1 MKIQLDMYQTM
12 AVAVVVLML
21 GSYLRKKIDI
31 LERFC
36 IPAPVVGGFLFAI
49 FTCICYATGILEFE
63 FDDILKEVCMVFFF
77 TSVGFQAN
85 LKVLKKGGK
94 SLIVFLGLVIV
105 LIFTQNFVAVGLSKL
120 LGLNSLIGMC
130 TGSIPMVG
138 GHGTAG
144 AFGPVLEDFNVQGAT
159 TICTAA
165 ATFGLIFGS
174 IIGGPLGKRLIE
186 KKDLLKTA
194 IPEDDSLLVED
205 EKKHERHTQMYA
217 AAVFQL
223 IIAIGIGTVFSWAL
237 TQTGMTF
244 PIYIGAMIAAAL
256 MRNIAEYAGND
267 KFVIH
272 MGEINDLGGI
282 ALSLF
287 LGMAMITL
295 KLWQLASL
303 ALPLVILL
311 VAQTILM
318 FLKLAADPEKQL
330 ASIEYWIMG
339 SLNGISRDSLAIP
352 FFTTL
357 AGFIIMAMLYRQ
369 VLILSTSE
377 EEAVSLGVNVTIL
390 RFIILMLATLV
401 VSSII
406 CVTGLISFI
415 GLIAPH
421 IARLLTKRNDIFTYI
436 TSGFTGAI
444 LLTLADILARSV
456 STSELPVSIFTSLL
470 GAPLLIILL
479 IRANKK
485 EGL

>member
-1 MKIQLDMYQTM
+1 MFKHIDNYRNKIILLSVIQVLLLIVVLVWSVITGQYPLTLKSLLSGDTMSIMVFKRLRLPRAIMGVIGGFGLSISGYIYQLIFKNPLASPDIVGVSSG
-12 AVAVVVLML
+12 ASAGAALAIVAVSASVPVISISAFIGAVTALIITL
-21 GSYLRKKIDI
+21 LTAYLVPGRNSY
-31 LERFC
+31 
-36 IPAPVVGGFLFAI
+36 
-49 FTCICYATGILEFE
+49 T
-63 FDDILKEVCMVFFF
+63 
-77 TSVGFQAN
+77 
-85 LKVLKKGGK
+85 
-94 SLIVFLGLVIV
+94 IV
-105 LIFTQNFVAVGLSKL
+105 L
-120 LGLNSLIGMC
+120 
-130 TGSIPMVG
+130 
-138 GHGTAG
+138 AG
-144 AFGPVLEDFNVQGAT
+144 
-159 TICTAA
+159 
-165 ATFGLIFGS
+165 
-174 IIGGPLGKRLIE
+174 
-186 KKDLLKTA
+186 
-194 IPEDDSLLVED
+194 
-205 EKKHERHTQMYA
+205 
-217 AAVFQL
+217 
-223 IIAIGIGTVFSWAL
+223 IAIHS
-237 TQTGMTF
+237 
-244 PIYIGAMIAAAL
+244 
-256 MRNIAEYAGND
+256 
-267 KFVIH
+267 
-272 MGEINDLGGI
+272 
-282 ALSLF
+282 
-287 LGMAMITL
+287 
-295 KLWQLASL
+295 
-303 ALPLVILL
+303 

-352 FFTTL
+352 FLTTL

-436 TSGFTGAI
+436 TSGLTGAI

>member
-1 MKIQLDMYQTM
+1 MFKNTYNYRNKIILLSAIQVLLLIVVLVWSVITGQYPLTLKSLLSGDTMSIMVFKRLRLPRAIMGVIGGFGLSISGYIYQLIFKNPLASPDIVGVSSG
-12 AVAVVVLML
+12 ASAGAALAIVAVSASVPVISISAFIGAVTALIITL
-21 GSYLRKKIDI
+21 LTAYLVPGRNSY
-31 LERFC
+31 
-36 IPAPVVGGFLFAI
+36 
-49 FTCICYATGILEFE
+49 T
-63 FDDILKEVCMVFFF
+63 
-77 TSVGFQAN
+77 
-85 LKVLKKGGK
+85 
-94 SLIVFLGLVIV
+94 IV
-105 LIFTQNFVAVGLSKL
+105 L
-120 LGLNSLIGMC
+120 
-130 TGSIPMVG
+130 
-138 GHGTAG
+138 AG
-144 AFGPVLEDFNVQGAT
+144 
-159 TICTAA
+159 
-165 ATFGLIFGS
+165 
-174 IIGGPLGKRLIE
+174 
-186 KKDLLKTA
+186 
-194 IPEDDSLLVED
+194 
-205 EKKHERHTQMYA
+205 
-217 AAVFQL
+217 
-223 IIAIGIGTVFSWAL
+223 IAIHS
-237 TQTGMTF
+237 
-244 PIYIGAMIAAAL
+244 
-256 MRNIAEYAGND
+256 
-267 KFVIH
+267 
-272 MGEINDLGGI
+272 
-282 ALSLF
+282 
-287 LGMAMITL
+287 
-295 KLWQLASL
+295 
-303 ALPLVILL
+303 

-352 FFTTL
+352 FLTTL

-436 TSGFTGAI
+436 TSGLTGAI

-456 STSELPVSIFTSLL
+456 SSSELPVSIFTSLL

>member
-1 MKIQLDMYQTM
+1 MFKNTSNYRNKIILLSVIQVLLLIVVLVWSVITGQYPLTLKSLLSGDTMSIMVFKRLRLPRALMGVIGGFGLSISGYIYQLIFKNPLASPDIVGVSSG
-12 AVAVVVLML
+12 ASAGAALAIVAVSASVPVISISAFIGAVTALIITL
-21 GSYLRKKIDI
+21 LTAYLVPGRNSY
-31 LERFC
+31 
-36 IPAPVVGGFLFAI
+36 
-49 FTCICYATGILEFE
+49 T
-63 FDDILKEVCMVFFF
+63 
-77 TSVGFQAN
+77 
-85 LKVLKKGGK
+85 
-94 SLIVFLGLVIV
+94 IV
-105 LIFTQNFVAVGLSKL
+105 L
-120 LGLNSLIGMC
+120 
-130 TGSIPMVG
+130 
-138 GHGTAG
+138 AG
-144 AFGPVLEDFNVQGAT
+144 
-159 TICTAA
+159 
-165 ATFGLIFGS
+165 
-174 IIGGPLGKRLIE
+174 
-186 KKDLLKTA
+186 
-194 IPEDDSLLVED
+194 
-205 EKKHERHTQMYA
+205 
-217 AAVFQL
+217 
-223 IIAIGIGTVFSWAL
+223 IAIHS
-237 TQTGMTF
+237 
-244 PIYIGAMIAAAL
+244 
-256 MRNIAEYAGND
+256 
-267 KFVIH
+267 
-272 MGEINDLGGI
+272 
-282 ALSLF
+282 
-287 LGMAMITL
+287 
-295 KLWQLASL
+295 
-303 ALPLVILL
+303 

-352 FFTTL
+352 FLTTL
-357 AGFIIMAMLYRQ
+357 TGFIIMALLYRQ

-377 EEAVSLGVNVTIL
+377 EEAVSLGVHVTSL

>member
-1 MKIQLDMYQTM
+1 MFKNTYNYRNKIILLSAIQVLLLIVVLVWSVITGQYPLTLKSLLSGDTMSIMVFKRLRLPRALMGVIGGFGLSISGFIYQLIFKNPLASPDIVGVSSG
-12 AVAVVVLML
+12 ASAGAALAIVAVSASVPVISISAFIGAVTALIITL
-21 GSYLRKKIDI
+21 LTAYLVPGRNSY
-31 LERFC
+31 
-36 IPAPVVGGFLFAI
+36 
-49 FTCICYATGILEFE
+49 T
-63 FDDILKEVCMVFFF
+63 
-77 TSVGFQAN
+77 
-85 LKVLKKGGK
+85 
-94 SLIVFLGLVIV
+94 IV
-105 LIFTQNFVAVGLSKL
+105 L
-120 LGLNSLIGMC
+120 
-130 TGSIPMVG
+130 
-138 GHGTAG
+138 AG
-144 AFGPVLEDFNVQGAT
+144 
-159 TICTAA
+159 
-165 ATFGLIFGS
+165 
-174 IIGGPLGKRLIE
+174 
-186 KKDLLKTA
+186 
-194 IPEDDSLLVED
+194 
-205 EKKHERHTQMYA
+205 
-217 AAVFQL
+217 
-223 IIAIGIGTVFSWAL
+223 IAIHS
-237 TQTGMTF
+237 
-244 PIYIGAMIAAAL
+244 
-256 MRNIAEYAGND
+256 
-267 KFVIH
+267 
-272 MGEINDLGGI
+272 
-282 ALSLF
+282 
-287 LGMAMITL
+287 
-295 KLWQLASL
+295 
-303 ALPLVILL
+303 

-352 FFTTL
+352 FLTTL

-377 EEAVSLGVNVTIL
+377 EEAVSLGVNVTSL

-436 TSGFTGAI
+436 TSGLTGAI

>member
-1 MKIQLDMYQTM
+1 MFKNTYNYRNKIILLSAIQVLLLLAVLVWSVITGQYPLTLKSLLSGDTMSIMVFKRLRLPRALMGVIGGFGLSISGYIYQLIFKNPLASPDIVGVSSG
-12 AVAVVVLML
+12 ASAGAALAIVAVSASVPVISISAFIGAVTALIITL
-21 GSYLRKKIDI
+21 LTAYLVPGRNSY
-31 LERFC
+31 
-36 IPAPVVGGFLFAI
+36 
-49 FTCICYATGILEFE
+49 T
-63 FDDILKEVCMVFFF
+63 
-77 TSVGFQAN
+77 
-85 LKVLKKGGK
+85 
-94 SLIVFLGLVIV
+94 IV
-105 LIFTQNFVAVGLSKL
+105 L
-120 LGLNSLIGMC
+120 
-130 TGSIPMVG
+130 
-138 GHGTAG
+138 AG
-144 AFGPVLEDFNVQGAT
+144 
-159 TICTAA
+159 
-165 ATFGLIFGS
+165 
-174 IIGGPLGKRLIE
+174 
-186 KKDLLKTA
+186 
-194 IPEDDSLLVED
+194 
-205 EKKHERHTQMYA
+205 
-217 AAVFQL
+217 
-223 IIAIGIGTVFSWAL
+223 IAIHS
-237 TQTGMTF
+237 
-244 PIYIGAMIAAAL
+244 
-256 MRNIAEYAGND
+256 
-267 KFVIH
+267 
-272 MGEINDLGGI
+272 
-282 ALSLF
+282 
-287 LGMAMITL
+287 
-295 KLWQLASL
+295 
-303 ALPLVILL
+303 

-352 FFTTL
+352 FLTTL

-421 IARLLTKRNDIFTYI
+421 IARLLTKRNDIYI
-436 TSGFTGAI
+436 TSGLTGAI

>member
-1 MKIQLDMYQTM
+1 MFKNTYNYRNKIILLSVIQVLLLIVVLVWSVITGQYPLTLKSLLSGDTMSIMVFKRLRLPRALMGVIGGFGLSISGYIYQLIFKNPLASPDIVGVSSG
-12 AVAVVVLML
+12 ASAGAALAIVAVSASVPVISISAFIGAVTTLIITL
-21 GSYLRKKIDI
+21 LTAYLVPGRNSY
-31 LERFC
+31 
-36 IPAPVVGGFLFAI
+36 
-49 FTCICYATGILEFE
+49 T
-63 FDDILKEVCMVFFF
+63 
-77 TSVGFQAN
+77 
-85 LKVLKKGGK
+85 
-94 SLIVFLGLVIV
+94 IV
-105 LIFTQNFVAVGLSKL
+105 L
-120 LGLNSLIGMC
+120 
-130 TGSIPMVG
+130 
-138 GHGTAG
+138 AG
-144 AFGPVLEDFNVQGAT
+144 
-159 TICTAA
+159 
-165 ATFGLIFGS
+165 
-174 IIGGPLGKRLIE
+174 
-186 KKDLLKTA
+186 
-194 IPEDDSLLVED
+194 
-205 EKKHERHTQMYA
+205 
-217 AAVFQL
+217 
-223 IIAIGIGTVFSWAL
+223 IAIHS
-237 TQTGMTF
+237 
-244 PIYIGAMIAAAL
+244 
-256 MRNIAEYAGND
+256 
-267 KFVIH
+267 
-272 MGEINDLGGI
+272 
-282 ALSLF
+282 
-287 LGMAMITL
+287 
-295 KLWQLASL
+295 
-303 ALPLVILL
+303 

-352 FFTTL
+352 FLTTL

-436 TSGFTGAI
+436 TSGLTGAI

>member
-1 MKIQLDMYQTM
+1 MFKNTYNYRNKIILLSVIQVLLLIVVLVWSVITGQYPLTLKSLLSGDTMSIMVFKRLRLPRALMGVIGGFGLSISGYIYQLIFKNPLASPDIVGVSSG
-12 AVAVVVLML
+12 ASAGAALAIVAVSASVPVISISAFIGAVTALIITL
-21 GSYLRKKIDI
+21 LTAYLVPGRNSY
-31 LERFC
+31 
-36 IPAPVVGGFLFAI
+36 
-49 FTCICYATGILEFE
+49 T
-63 FDDILKEVCMVFFF
+63 
-77 TSVGFQAN
+77 
-85 LKVLKKGGK
+85 
-94 SLIVFLGLVIV
+94 IV
-105 LIFTQNFVAVGLSKL
+105 L
-120 LGLNSLIGMC
+120 
-130 TGSIPMVG
+130 
-138 GHGTAG
+138 AG
-144 AFGPVLEDFNVQGAT
+144 
-159 TICTAA
+159 
-165 ATFGLIFGS
+165 
-174 IIGGPLGKRLIE
+174 
-186 KKDLLKTA
+186 
-194 IPEDDSLLVED
+194 
-205 EKKHERHTQMYA
+205 
-217 AAVFQL
+217 
-223 IIAIGIGTVFSWAL
+223 IAIHS
-237 TQTGMTF
+237 
-244 PIYIGAMIAAAL
+244 
-256 MRNIAEYAGND
+256 
-267 KFVIH
+267 
-272 MGEINDLGGI
+272 
-282 ALSLF
+282 
-287 LGMAMITL
+287 
-295 KLWQLASL
+295 
-303 ALPLVILL
+303 

-352 FFTTL
+352 FLTTL

-444 LLTLADILARSV
+444 LLTLADIMARSV

>member
-1 MKIQLDMYQTM
+1 MFKNTYNYRNKIILLSAIQVLLLLAVLVWSVITGQYPLTLKGLLSGDTMSIMVFKRLRLPRALMGVIGGFGLSISGFIYQLIFKNPLASPDIVGVSSG
-12 AVAVVVLML
+12 ASAGAALAIVAVSASVPVISISAFIGAVTALIITL
-21 GSYLRKKIDI
+21 LTAYLVPGRNSY
-31 LERFC
+31 
-36 IPAPVVGGFLFAI
+36 
-49 FTCICYATGILEFE
+49 T
-63 FDDILKEVCMVFFF
+63 
-77 TSVGFQAN
+77 
-85 LKVLKKGGK
+85 
-94 SLIVFLGLVIV
+94 IV
-105 LIFTQNFVAVGLSKL
+105 L
-120 LGLNSLIGMC
+120 
-130 TGSIPMVG
+130 
-138 GHGTAG
+138 AG
-144 AFGPVLEDFNVQGAT
+144 
-159 TICTAA
+159 
-165 ATFGLIFGS
+165 
-174 IIGGPLGKRLIE
+174 
-186 KKDLLKTA
+186 
-194 IPEDDSLLVED
+194 
-205 EKKHERHTQMYA
+205 
-217 AAVFQL
+217 
-223 IIAIGIGTVFSWAL
+223 IAIHS
-237 TQTGMTF
+237 
-244 PIYIGAMIAAAL
+244 
-256 MRNIAEYAGND
+256 
-267 KFVIH
+267 
-272 MGEINDLGGI
+272 
-282 ALSLF
+282 
-287 LGMAMITL
+287 
-295 KLWQLASL
+295 
-303 ALPLVILL
+303 

-352 FFTTL
+352 FLTTL

-436 TSGFTGAI
+436 TSGLTGAI

>member
-1 MKIQLDMYQTM
+1 MFKNTYNYRNKIILLSVIQVLLLI
-12 AVAVVVLML
+12 VVLVW
-21 GSYLRKKIDI
+21 SVI
-31 LERFC
+31 
-36 IPAPVVGGFLFAI
+36 
-49 FTCICYATGILEFE
+49 TGQYPLT
-63 FDDILKEVCMVFFF
+63 LKSLLSGDTMSIMVFKRLRLPRALM
-77 TSVGFQAN
+77 G
-85 LKVLKKGGK
+85 
-94 SLIVFLGLVIV
+94 
-105 LIFTQNFVAVGLSKL
+105 
-120 LGLNSLIGMC
+120 
-130 TGSIPMVG
+130 
-138 GHGTAG
+138 
-144 AFGPVLEDFNVQGAT
+144 
-159 TICTAA
+159 
-165 ATFGLIFGS
+165 
-174 IIGGPLGKRLIE
+174 IIGGFGLSISGYI
-186 KKDLLKTA
+186 
-194 IPEDDSLLVED
+194 
-205 EKKHERHTQMYA
+205 Y
-217 AAVFQL
+217 QL
-223 IIAIGIGTVFSWAL
+223 IFKNPLASPDIVGVSSGASAGAALAIVAVSATVPVISISAFIGAVTVLIITLLTAYLVPGRNSYTIVLAGIAIHS
-237 TQTGMTF
+237 
-244 PIYIGAMIAAAL
+244 
-256 MRNIAEYAGND
+256 
-267 KFVIH
+267 
-272 MGEINDLGGI
+272 
-282 ALSLF
+282 
-287 LGMAMITL
+287 
-295 KLWQLASL
+295 
-303 ALPLVILL
+303 

-352 FFTTL
+352 FLTTL

-436 TSGFTGAI
+436 TSGLTGAI